1 MSRSLGDAF
10 SEDFGFIA
18 DPIID
23 VFQIQA
29 LKTRIAVKENNTSLK
44 NSGGALYVACKDL
57 IVKSSQLW
65 ARVSVGRGMQMY
77 RDDISIA
84 VRKI

>member
-1 MSRSLGDAF
+1 MSRSLGDGF

-44 NSGGALYVACKDL
+44 NSGGGLYVACKDL

>member
-1 MSRSLGDAF
+1 MSRSLGDGF
-10 SEDFGFIA
+10 SEDFCVIA